1 VTAAVQWLAGD
12 TARRAEIADVVAR
25 MERDD
30 DVDWLRRRDR
40 RRRLARV
47 RLADGRS
54 LFVKHYLASDRHAFR
69 DAWKEWLGLSTAR
82 REWRALV
89 RLRLAGLPV
98 PAPLAHVRLTSGEH
112 VVVMEWID
120 AVPLAA
126 ALADAK
132 QRRPLLAAL
141 GGLVHKLHGAGWVHR
156 DLHRENV
163 LVADGSLVLIDLQ
176 AARRSRS
183 HAARIRDLGRLD
195 HSLRR
200 ILSRGD
206 RVRLRAAALGAA
218 RPLDAAGRA
227 RVRAVGH
234 ASLDRARTH
243 AASRA
248 RRSLREGRR
257 AQALECAGG
266 RGLVS
271 RGFDPAAVIA
281 LFAAPA
287 ETVGYEVR
295 RYGASLLDLWRGSAA
310 RRAWAVAHAL
320 EASDLSCVT
329 PVAFLEWKRLG
340 VVVRSLL
347 VVADDCDASA
357 GIAADPEACAKLLA
371 RLAEAGFATRG
382 LDARGLDVCERAG
395 HTSARVIALEKL
407 QFPARRLAIWQ
418 RR

>member
-1 VTAAVQWLAGD
+1 MQWLAGD
-12 TARRAEIADVVAR
+12 TALRAEIADVVAR
-25 MERDD
+25 IERDD
-30 DVDWLRRRDR
+30 GVEWLRRRDR

-47 RLADGRS
+47 PLPDGRS
-54 LFVKHYLASDRHAFR
+54 LFVKHYLASDRHVVR
-69 DAWKEWLGLSTAR
+69 DAWKERLGLATAQ

-89 RLRLAGLPV
+89 RLRAAGLPV
-98 PAPLAHVRLTSGEH
+98 PAPLAHVRVASGEH

-120 AVPLAA
+120 AAPLAT

-141 GGLVHKLHGAGWVHR
+141 GALVRKLHAAGWVHR

-163 LVADGSLVLIDLQ
+163 LVADEQLVLIDLQ

-183 HAARIRDLGRLD
+183 DTARIRDLGRLD

-206 RVRLRAAALGAA
+206 RVRLRAAALGLA
-218 RPLDAAGRA
+218 RPLDASGRA

-234 ASLDRARTH
+234 ASLARARSH

-248 RRSLREGRR
+248 RRSLRAGRR

-271 RGFDPAAVIA
+271 RAFDPAAVIA

-295 RYGASLLDLWRGSAA
+295 RYGASLRNLWRGSPA

-320 EASDLSCVT
+320 EASDLACVT
-329 PVAFLEWKRLG
+329 PVAFLEWRRFGIAL
-340 VVVRSLL
+340 RSAL
-347 VVADDCDASA
+347 VVADDCDARA
-357 GIAADPEACAKLLA
+357 PIAPDAEACAALLA
-371 RLAEAGFATRG
+371 RLDEAGFAARG
-382 LDARGLDVCERAG
+382 LDARGVDLCERAG
-395 HTSARVIALEKL
+395 RTCARVIALEKL
-407 QFPARRLAIWQ
+407 RFPARWTTSRP
-418 RR
+418 R